1 MKHISTIILTALYLF
16 LTTGAAQS
24 QSWQWGER
32 GGSTDGTSGGG
43 ADEYASGITVDP
55 NGNIYVLARSIGQ
68 TSLSI
73 GSTSITKFHGA
84 YDVIIASFTC
94 SGQLRW
100 YKVVGSRREDFSYA
114 VRTDNIGGVYFSFCG
129 ILPSG
134 TGTNELYFDTDTTVF
149 INNTGGTDRPH
160 KTMFLAK
167 YDTSGNFQWVVA
179 PQSDT
184 ITQSKTNRTGT
195 IDLSVDNQ
203 GNIDWLCH
211 LPQDLYG
218 GAGGYSVT
226 QTGNYILK
234 YNSSGAFQGGIK
246 LDMHAQGAAAGT
258 HAYLAKNYNLNRYY
272 IAGEVVPFGPVYIGG
287 QKVNGS
293 KYIAAFNNNGSLIW
307 KREDTSSFGGIT
319 GRPVIDNSGNIYV
332 AAGTRVGNEF
342 NGYVTV
348 SNDPKH
354 NRVMLMKMDKDG
366 KMIWATNTQEVSAA
380 IFSRGITLRNSGEV
394 VLTGSNVGTTKWET
408 FGHKDSISTAAAV
421 YHPFLARFNTQTG
434 KLLGMEQLA
443 ATGNTSQYDIVADGR
458 NNIYIGG
465 EIKGSLTVNGKMLS
479 YVGGTKDF
487 FVAKYGHNNCNCT
500 NIPEPEFT
508 FTKNSHFDYSFTY
521 TGTPGTMEWDLGDGT
536 TSTQTNVNHVYTS
549 PSEFVACVKV
559 TNTCGDNIYCAK
571 IDTRWPDNV
580 SRINAN
586 DNIKIY
592 PNPAN
597 DVLTIEGQQAGTQIE
612 LFDIIGRNV
621 YRSVSKTVRETINI
635 SHLPQGNYII
645 QLTGTD
651 GQRMTGKVVKR

>member
-1 MKHISTIILTALYLF
+1 MKHISTIILTTLYL
-16 LTTGAAQS
+16 LLATGAAQS

-32 GGSTDGTSGGG
+32 GGSSDGSLGGG
-43 ADEYASGITVDP
+43 ADEYAKDIATDA
-55 NGNIYVLARSIGQ
+55 NGNVYVLAHSVGK
-68 TSLSI
+68 TSLDIAGVPVS
-73 GSTSITKFHGA
+73 KNWGA
-84 YDVIIASFTC
+84 FDIMLVSFTC

-100 YKVVGSRREDFSYA
+100 HKVIGCRREDYGYA
-114 VRTDNIGGVYFSFCG
+114 LKVDNNGGVYIAFKSAMY
-129 ILPSG
+129 SG
-134 TGTNELYFDTDTTVF
+134 TGTNDLHFDTDTTVYVA
-149 INNTGGTDRPH
+149 NTGGMLKPYKDI
-160 KTMFLAK
+160 FLAK
-167 YDTSGNFQWVVA
+167 YDTSGNFQWVIT
-179 PQSDT
+179 PQPDT
-184 ITQSKTNRTGT
+184 VTNAHNAA
-195 IDLSVDNQ
+195 ILSLDIDNQ
-203 GNIDWLCH
+203 GVVHCLSILS
-211 LPQDLYG
+211 PGLYS
-218 GAGGYSVT
+218 GAYTVSQQGT
-226 QTGNYILK
+226 YILK
-234 YNSSGAFQGGIK
+234 YDANGSFQGGVTPNIDIT
-246 LDMHAQGAAAGT
+246 LSSTGYAHFTRDNQ
-258 HAYLAKNYNLNRYY
+258 LNRYY
-272 IAGEVVPFGPVYIGG
+272 ITGEVAPFGPVYIGG
-287 QKVNGS
+287 QQVKGA

-366 KMIWATNTQEVSAA
+366 KMIWATNSQEVSAA
-380 IFSRGITLRNSGEV
+380 IFSRGITIRNSGEV
-394 VLTGSNVGTTKWET
+394 VLTGSNVGDTKWET

-571 IDTRWPDNV
+571 IDARWPDNV
-580 SRINAN
+580 SHINAN

-612 LFDIIGRNV
+612 LCDIVGRNV
-621 YRSVSKTVRETINI
+621 YRGISKTEKETINI

-645 QLTGTD
+645 QLTRTD